1 MSRHRWFGALAALLL
16 VLIVVGGCAAL
27 SPAGDPPQLYVL
39 SPKSTFEETLP
50 QVDWQLVIELPV
62 AAAGLNTTRIAV
74 SRTPLTVE
82 YYARANWTDRAPVLV
97 QTLLIESFE
106 NTGKIVSVGR
116 ESIGLRSD
124 YILKTELREFE
135 AVEEAGNTF
144 VHVRI
149 NAKLVRMPDRSIIA
163 THTVERKVP
172 VEGRGIDGVVAAF
185 DDALGKVMKRIVEWA
200 LTTPS
205 SKSTRS

>member
-1 MSRHRWFGALAALLL
+1 MMGRRRWLVLVGAL
-16 VLIVVGGCAAL
+16 VLAGCPGLTPTGEA
-27 SPAGDPPQLYVL
+27 PQLYVL
-39 SPKSTFEETLP
+39 SPKSTFDENLP

-124 YILKTELREFE
+124 YVLKTELREFE
-135 AVEEAGNTF
+135 AVEEAGGTL

-149 NAKLVRMPDRSIIA
+149 NVKLVRMPDRSIIA
-163 THTVERKVP
+163 THTVERRVP
-172 VEGRGIDGVVAAF
+172 VEGRGIESVVAAF
-185 DDALGKVMKRIVEWA
+185 DDALGKVMKRVVEWT
-200 LTTPS
+200 LTTPPPKFARS
-205 SKSTRS
+205 S